1 MKVTVVIVTYSNR
14 FHLLKQVLESCL
26 ESGVNNIVVVDNNSD
41 ENSSVKIK
49 NFVNKNKKL
58 ELISN
63 KTNLGSAKAYKQG
76 LKRANQ
82 IDNEYI
88 WLLDDDNKPRKN
100 ALSILKGFWDNKPKN
115 VSAILSYR
123 PDRYQYKDAVIY
135 QDPTIVLSKK
145 NSFSGFHLK
154 DKILK
159 LVSRPK
165 KSVNNS
171 FGEIAYAP
179 YGGLLFHKKLLN
191 KIGYPNEKFYLYSD
205 DHDWTYRITKQGN
218 KIFIVLDSVI
228 DDIDTSWAIKNKEKT
243 IFTKIKNAPPFRVY
257 YTIRNR
263 MIFEKEYLISNKL
276 IYNLNKNLFSVILFL
291 FSFRSKNFKVF
302 KRALSDANN
311 NNLENY

>member
-1 MKVTVVIVTYSNR
+1 MKVTVVIVTYANR

-41 ENSSVKIK
+41 ENSRVKINNFISK
-49 NFVNKNKKL
+49 NENLV
-58 ELISN
+58 LISN

-88 WLLDDDNKPRKN
+88 WLLDDDNKPRQN
-100 ALSILKGFWDNKPKN
+100 ALSILKDFWDNKPKN
-115 VSAILSYR
+115 VSAVLSYR
-123 PDRYQYKDAVIY
+123 PDRYQYRDAVIY
-135 QDPTIVLSKK
+135 QDPNIVLSKK
-145 NSFSGFHLK
+145 NSFSGFHFK
-154 DKILK
+154 YKILK
-159 LVSRPK
+159 LFSKQK
-165 KSVNNS
+165 KSVNKS
-171 FGEIAYAP
+171 SGEIAYAP

-191 KIGYPNEKFYLYSD
+191 EIGYPDEKFYLYSD
-205 DHDWTYRITKQGN
+205 DHDWTYRITDQGN

-243 IFTKIKNAPPFRVY
+243 IFTKIKNAPSFRVY

-263 MIFEKEYLISNKL
+263 MIFEKKYLINNKF
-276 IYNLNKNLFSVILFL
+276 IYNLNKNFFSIFLFL
-291 FSFRSKNFKVF
+291 FSFRSNNFKVF
-302 KRALSDANN
+302 IRALNDANN